1 MYRFEKA
8 DTVAEALA
16 DTLTWARKLLPLY
29 NPVSFFIQSLYSI
42 PRYYAQQAYP
52 SLPRLEQLLE
62 EKLATRIETI
72 YEPDIANREVREK
85 TTIIGITKDS
95 TALSILKAIHIVY
108 KLSQSWSLN
117 KYFNV
122 EDEFKKYIEMYKN
135 KLSIAVKK
143 GYKDSDRDIQI
154 IETLSHMDCERGYDL
169 AEQPDIEVYADR
181 VFITLKNIQKA
192 MANAKNVMLVWVV
205 MFIYYYV
212 SIIMYTLW
220 NTCQE
225 ENFAPEL

>member
-1 MYRFEKA
+1 M
-8 DTVAEALA
+8 
-16 DTLTWARKLLPLY
+16 
-29 NPVSFFIQSLYSI
+29 
-42 PRYYAQQAYP
+42 
-52 SLPRLEQLLE
+52 
-62 EKLATRIETI
+62 
-72 YEPDIANREVREK
+72 
-85 TTIIGITKDS
+85 
-95 TALSILKAIHIVY
+95 
-108 KLSQSWSLN
+108 N

-205 MFIYYYV
+205 MFIY
-212 SIIMYTLW
+212 IMYTLW